1 MQMRWKDQ
9 RIKLMNEILNG
20 IKVLKLYGWE
30 TSFKERIDV
39 IREKEVRVLR
49 TSQFLSAISSISWFM
64 APYFVALGSFTVY
77 VLSDPNNVLDANKA
91 FVSLSLFN
99 IMNFPLSM
107 LPGCIS
113 YGVQVRTLPGC
124 ISYGVQVQ
132 TLLLF
137 LPPIDSVSS
146 VYGLRYKQERASL
159 ETL

>member
-1 MQMRWKDQ
+1 MYVHFVTTLTRCCETCTRHCRHSQIMQMRWKDQ

-124 ISYGVQVQ
+124 ISYGVQVR
-132 TLLLF
+132 T
-137 LPPIDSVSS
+137 
-146 VYGLRYKQERASL
+146 YE
-159 ETL
+159 

>member
-1 MQMRWKDQ
+1 MYVHFVTTLTHCCDTCTRRCGHSQIMQMRWKDQ

-77 VLSDPNNVLDANKA
+77 VLSDRNNVLDANKA

-113 YGVQVRTLPGC
+113 YGVQVLTCTYEKCR
-124 ISYGVQVQ
+124 
-132 TLLLF
+132 
-137 LPPIDSVSS
+137 
-146 VYGLRYKQERASL
+146 
-159 ETL
+159 